1 MTPKTEVEGAVLT
14 SRPSLFQRLP
24 DALTLESISRR
35 LHLIAASER
44 VTSNEA
50 QWIIRARDAIDMLEA
65 EIKRAEL
72 FNSLL

>member
-1 MTPKTEVEGAVLT
+1 MFDFDIL
-14 SRPSLFQRLP
+14 RI
-24 DALTLESISRR
+24 ESVANR
-35 LHLIAASER
+35 LHEIAVSER
-44 VTSNEA
+44 ITSNEA